1 MPRLFHRV
9 MHLAKRC
16 EKRQEVGILRAYCLR
31 VLGENLVDERI
42 GQAAIDVNDDGQD
55 LVALDESV
63 RADLHLARHR
73 EAIFARVQAAYTVR
87 QLLRQH
93 GNHAVDEIDA
103 RAACAR
109 LAVER

>member
-9 MHLAKRC
+9 MHLAKRR
-16 EKRQEVGILRAYCLR
+16 EKRQEVGILRAHR
-31 VLGENLVDERI
+31 IRSLGENLVDERI
-42 GQAAIDVNDDGQD
+42 GQATIDVNDDGQD

-73 EAIFARVQAAYTVR
+73 QAVFARVQAAYTVR

-93 GNHAVDEIDA
+93 GNHAVDEVDA
-103 RAACAR
+103 RAACTR
-109 LAVER
+109 LAVEL